1 MMFEAQ
7 PKPMFGE
14 INWKIRKGENS
25 ELIIPVKVIQEIHIF
40 IFLTFDVLFIM
51 FQDDDINR
59 IQNYEAHPLQ
69 EVEYDIDKDNDSVDS
84 TRISKN

>member
-1 MMFEAQ
+1 MFEAQ
-7 PKPMFGE
+7 PKPIFGE

-25 ELIIPVKVIQEIHIF
+25 ELIIPVKVIQEIQ
-40 IFLTFDVLFIM
+40 IFLFPTFVVYTYVIV

-69 EVEYDIDKDNDSVDS
+69 EVEYDIDKAHVLL
-84 TRISKN
+84 R

>member
-7 PKPMFGE
+7 PKPIFGE

-25 ELIIPVKVIQEIHIF
+25 ELIIPVKVIKEIHI
-40 IFLTFDVLFIM
+40 LSSKHLMYFIM

-69 EVEYDIDKDNDSVDS
+69 EVEYDIDKAHVTHLSV
-84 TRISKN
+84 RL